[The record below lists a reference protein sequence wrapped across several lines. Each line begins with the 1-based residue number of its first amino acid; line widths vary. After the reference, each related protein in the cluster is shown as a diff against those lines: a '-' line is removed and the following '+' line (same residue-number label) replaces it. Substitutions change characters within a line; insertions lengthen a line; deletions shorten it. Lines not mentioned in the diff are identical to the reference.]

1 MCLVVYF
8 HCTLFSYN
16 YISTSKKHLNQL
28 EQLSIYHYDNNFYN
42 EVFQNCSS
50 LVTNRFK
57 AIIIRDRS
65 FCIKYLEPL
74 NTLNCGIGGD
84 IAQNVVWWT
93 QNLPVI
99 SNLKIAAVLFGT
111 SNLFQDPPE
120 EIADGIIK
128 ILQTFQS
135 NYNSINIAIGGILP
149 RDASGSISWVL
160 AKQVNE
166 ILKAKCSKSLLIYI
180 SKDSFRT
187 FANSS
192 LNTGFFVLD
201 SMHLVQKW
209 NLKLAVSILSSI
221 ENCSNVTCN

>member
-57 AIIIRDRS
+57 TIIIRDRS
-65 FCIKYLEPL
+65 VCIKYLEPL
-74 NTLNCGIGGD
+74 KTLNCGIGGD
-84 IAQNVVWWT
+84 IAQKVFWWT

-99 SNLKIAAVLFGT
+99 SNLKIAVVLFGT
-111 SNLFQDPPE
+111 SNLFQDPSE

-149 RDASGSISWVL
+149 RDASCPVNWVVI
-160 AKQVNE
+160 KRST
-166 ILKAKCSKSLLIYI
+166 K
-180 SKDSFRT
+180 F
-187 FANSS
+187 
-192 LNTGFFVLD
+192 
-201 SMHLVQKW
+201 
-209 NLKLAVSILSSI
+209 
-221 ENCSNVTCN
+221 